1 MKGNKN
7 KYAKGGIV
15 RISEDNDNDNYDDYR
30 GKDLRIVSVAYDTSE
45 HQGYDESMDGMGLY
59 DLEVVK
65 TGEKVPFSLYEYE
78 VEEYAKGGKISKGD
92 KEIAELL
99 KHPFL
104 KLRKTDSRRR
114 NINIKIGEL
123 EWAKENA
130 LYGSDAYNKFN
141 EYAKGGMI
149 TEESNYD
156 IIANVKKEHG
166 ESDFYY
172 ELYDKLVANGE
183 RPKIAFSEMKEVFDN
198 YEENISDYIDLPFA
212 KGGKLPKFSQWEK
225 PITQKERD
233 KRQETLVP
241 LDNDELD
248 RWIKFDRFKK
258 TLTNKMEK
266 LGVSEKSTFGTGM
279 PGKWQKNYKPSEYDA
294 FPYGYVEFT
303 HKGKDY
309 FLEGQYVFQSKNLK
323 ELLSYNDEQMSNRF
337 AKGGVTEKD
346 QQAIIQEGSVIE
358 YVDRGGGDMAE
369 IGYRDFYGTSM
380 YYIMFNAKMVHSSKT
395 YKSMLRK
402 LNQLKED
409 YNLEYRGVQYAKGG
423 QTKYEGAEIT
433 GMYNEYGSAYQ
444 DEVEDAV
451 RDLTSEQYEAF
462 CYDYN
467 VDPNNANEMSD
478 FIANL
483 DQEEAEDIM
492 THIRTTGELEDRMK
506 GMGYAKGGKL
516 PSQEEV
522 DKSFS
527 EWEMETHYL
536 NNKPVKGQKPS
547 SNKVEIDEWDKYD
560 LSNWNALVSSNR
572 KIKKFS
578 KGGKVGMIKTSKKA
592 HSLVDT
598 TEKVKEINKKIR
610 KNGLT
615 FIYDYGWLTTSDNYP
630 GVYVKSEP
638 FRIKDEM
645 IIDLKDGEIGYGDT
659 LERIIVKT
667 PKNLNGQEFLDWH
680 FKQIEN
686 FFREPISVDKWTDH
700 LIFDEMGEL
709 SSHNTTNFAKGGE
722 VKKKG
727 NEMLIGGLAGILLG
741 IFLNK

>member
-1 MKGNKN
+1 
-7 KYAKGGIV
+7 
-15 RISEDNDNDNYDDYR
+15 
-30 GKDLRIVSVAYDTSE
+30 
-45 HQGYDESMDGMGLY
+45 
-59 DLEVVK
+59 
-65 TGEKVPFSLYEYE
+65 
-78 VEEYAKGGKISKGD
+78 
-92 KEIAELL
+92 
-99 KHPFL
+99 
-104 KLRKTDSRRR
+104 
-114 NINIKIGEL
+114 
-123 EWAKENA
+123 
-130 LYGSDAYNKFN
+130 
-141 EYAKGGMI
+141 
-149 TEESNYD
+149 
-156 IIANVKKEHG
+156 
-166 ESDFYY
+166 
-172 ELYDKLVANGE
+172 
-183 RPKIAFSEMKEVFDN
+183 
-198 YEENISDYIDLPFA
+198 
-212 KGGKLPKFSQWEK
+212 
-225 PITQKERD
+225 
-233 KRQETLVP
+233 
-241 LDNDELD
+241 
-248 RWIKFDRFKK
+248 
-258 TLTNKMEK
+258 
-266 LGVSEKSTFGTGM
+266 
-279 PGKWQKNYKPSEYDA
+279 
-294 FPYGYVEFT
+294 
-303 HKGKDY
+303 
-309 FLEGQYVFQSKNLK
+309 
-323 ELLSYNDEQMSNRF
+323 MSNRANRPSPSLSATLYDAGDRMRGNDGNMYQIVQSYKGTNRWSKL
-337 AKGGVTEKD
+337 AKDSQYESGGHILHKVREPG
-346 QQAIIQEGSVIE
+346 QVIE
-358 YVDRGGGDMAE
+358 MLEDTGLYQDFMSADTDEIRYNIFENAEEIIEKGVYKEGG
-369 IGYRDFYGTSM
+369 
-380 YYIMFNAKMVHSSKT
+380 K
-395 YKSMLRK
+395 
-402 LNQLKED
+402 
-409 YNLEYRGVQYAKGG
+409 
-423 QTKYEGAEIT
+423 TKYEGAEIT
-433 GMYNEYGSAYQ
+433 GYYNEYGSAYQ